1 MDTEERESQE
11 RNGKS
16 NREQQEETGLAERI
30 SSQGFLINHPKFK
43 KKIRGKNRFLRNK
56 QKHIYLGVV
65 FSIPSMQ
72 GYGLQVQLTIHID
85 S

>member
-30 SSQGFLINHPKFK
+30 SSQGFLINHPNLK
-43 KKIRGKNRFLRNK
+43 KKL
-56 QKHIYLGVV
+56 
-65 FSIPSMQ
+65 
-72 GYGLQVQLTIHID
+72 
-85 S
+85 